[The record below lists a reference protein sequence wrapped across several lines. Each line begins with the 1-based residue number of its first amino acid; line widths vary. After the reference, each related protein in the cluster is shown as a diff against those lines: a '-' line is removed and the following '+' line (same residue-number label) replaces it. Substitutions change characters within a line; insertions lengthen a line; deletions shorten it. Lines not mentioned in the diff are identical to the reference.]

1 VAIITISRGTFAGG
15 ERLSALLAKRLGYRT
30 VTRERLYQKVQSDH
44 GFHPDE
50 LAELME
56 LPPCVR
62 GGSTERKT
70 RVSIGER
77 RRQLFIAVQAALT
90 ELVRQ
95 DKVVYTGLSGHLLLP
110 EISHVLRVRLIAP
123 RAKRIE
129 LCMEAEGLD
138 RVAAGRKIDQVDSER
153 GRWTQSFFGVAWG
166 EPLLFDLVINL
177 EYLTVDDAAE
187 IAIHAASLE
196 RFRTT
201 PESQQRMDDLALAS
215 QVAARL
221 NSDPATA
228 SFALDVRAEGG
239 VVKLLG
245 IVSEE
250 DRARISEW
258 IAPIKEIRG
267 LEVVERKPL

>member
-1 VAIITISRGTFAGG
+1 MAIITISRGTFAGG

-44 GFHPDE
+44 GFEPDE
-50 LAELME
+50 LTDLME
-56 LPPCVR
+56 LPPCQR
-62 GGSTERKT
+62 GAGTERKV

-90 ELVRQ
+90 ELVRK
-95 DKVVYTGLSGHLLLP
+95 DNVVYTGLSGHLLLP

-129 LCMEAEGLD
+129 LCMESEGLD
-138 RVAAGRKIDQVDSER
+138 RAAAGRKIDQVDSER

-177 EYLTVDDAAE
+177 EYLTIDDAAE
-187 IAIHAASLE
+187 VVTHAVSLA
-196 RFRTT
+196 RFKTT
-201 PESQQRMDDLALAS
+201 PESQQKMDDLALAS
-215 QVAARL
+215 LVAARL

-228 SFALDVRAEGG
+228 GFALDVRAEAGTI
-239 VVKLLG
+239 KLLG
-245 IVSEE
+245 LIAEP
-250 DRARISEW
+250 DRARIAER
-258 IAPIKEIRG
+258 IASIKEVRG
-267 LEVVERKPL
+267 LEVVERKPA

>member
-1 VAIITISRGTFAGG
+1 MAIITISRGTFAGG

-56 LPPCVR
+56 LPPCMR
-62 GGSTERKT
+62 GANAERKV

-77 RRQLFIAVQAALT
+77 RRQLFIAVQASLT

-95 DKVVYTGLSGHLLLP
+95 DNVVYTGLSGHLLLP

-138 RVAAGRKIDQVDSER
+138 RNAAGRKIDQVDSER

-166 EPLLFDLVINL
+166 DPLLFDLVINL
-177 EYLTVDDAAE
+177 EYLTIDDAAE
-187 IAIHAASLE
+187 MVIHAASLD
-196 RFRTT
+196 RFKTS
-201 PESQQRMDDLALAS
+201 PESQQKMDDLALAS

-221 NSDPATA
+221 NTDPATA
-228 SFALDVRAEGG
+228 SFALDVRAESGTI
-239 VVKLLG
+239 KLLG
-245 IVSEE
+245 IVSEA
-250 DRARISEW
+250 DRARVSERLSS
-258 IAPIKEIRG
+258 IKEVRG
-267 LEVVERKPL
+267 LEVVERKPG